1 MAENLDIT
9 VFSSLTRSFPLTDE
23 IGQCMILSV
32 KVPLTKS
39 DTDTTTRSKI
49 WSSLQDEL
57 FSRTR
62 PWPISKAQIV
72 YSKAR
77 EHVQEMDLS
86 VLDLRGIKPTDNP
99 ISFTFAIRQIKTPR
113 VASAP
118 LGNDLQPYLH
128 ESPKAHTALPTE
140 QKLKAA

>member
-1 MAENLDIT
+1 MAQNLDIT
-9 VFSSLTRSFPLTDE
+9 VFSSLTRSFPLTNE

-39 DTDTTTRSKI
+39 ETDTTARSKV
-49 WSSLQDEL
+49 WSSLQNEL

-77 EHVQEMDLS
+77 EHVQTMDLS

-113 VASAP
+113 VASAS
-118 LGNDLQPYLH
+118 LDNDLQHYLR
-128 ESPKAHTALPTE
+128 ESPKTHTASRTE
-140 QKLKAA
+140 KLKAA